1 MCNTSIP
8 TQLSLFYLT
17 QKKKNKQTNKQNRKT
32 NRINFKRYSIKNFTK
47 LKALKG
53 LQVPYKPLTLSE
65 DAYLGF

>member
-8 TQLSLFYLT
+8 TQLSIFNLM
-17 QKKKNKQTNKQNRKT
+17 QKKKKNKQTNKTEKT
-32 NRINFKRYSIKNFTK
+32 NRINLTRYSIKNFTK

-53 LQVPYKPLTLSE
+53 LQVPYKLLTQLE